1 MTSPVAATV
10 SATGISAPNFATVYA
25 YLVSQ
30 FQLIYG
36 ADSYLGNDSAD
47 GQWIG
52 VIAQAI
58 TDCNAAAVGVYN
70 SFSPATGVGNG
81 LSSNVKLN
89 GLTRIQGSFSTATL
103 TVVGVANTVITN
115 GQAQDTNGNLW
126 ALTSP
131 VTIPNAGT
139 INVAATC
146 TTIGAIAAGAN
157 TINSIATPILG
168 WQTVNNSSAAATGN
182 AVETDAQLRVRQAA
196 SVALP
201 SVAIFTGITAAI
213 AQVTGVTRV
222 TPYENA
228 TNTSDGNGIPAN
240 TLAFVVEGGW
250 QSDSGVAIGKAIA
263 SKIPPGIPTYRTGS
277 GGNTQT
283 ITDANGY
290 TRIINFMVA
299 GNGAPGGTGT
309 SNSIGVNVQVHGLNG
324 YATSTSALITSAL
337 QSVISNIPIGGT
349 VNVAQL
355 TQAAL
360 LIGTPQASTFLVK
373 TLQINSN
380 GGGFQSTDLALTW
393 NVAAVPGSISVS
405 TV

>member
-10 SATGISAPNFATVYA
+10 SATGISAPNFAAVYN

-36 ADSYLGNDSAD
+36 ADAWLGNDSMD

-52 VIAQAI
+52 VISQAI
-58 TDCNAAAVGVYN
+58 TDCNAAAVAVYN
-70 SFSPATGVGNG
+70 SFSPTTGVGNG

-89 GLTRIQGSFSTATL
+89 GLTRIPGSFSTATL
-103 TVVGVANTVITN
+103 TVVGVSGTVITN

-131 VTIPNAGT
+131 VTIPSAGT

-146 TTIGAIAAGAN
+146 TAIGAISAGAN
-157 TINSIATPILG
+157 TITSIATPILG
-168 WQTVNNSSAAATGN
+168 WQTVSNASAANAGN

-201 SVAIFTGITAAI
+201 SQNVFQGIAAAI
-213 AQVTGVTRV
+213 AQVIGVTRV
-222 TPYENA
+222 TPYENN
-228 TNTSDGNGIPAN
+228 TNSANGNGVPAN
-240 TLAFVVEGGW
+240 TLAFVVEGGAPLT
-250 QSDSGVAIGKAIA
+250 VAQAIA
-263 SKIPPGIPTYRTGS
+263 SKIPPGIGTYIVAP
-277 GGNTQT
+277 GGANFT
-283 ITDANGY
+283 ITDSSGY
-290 TRIINFMVA
+290 TKVVGFMNA
-299 GNGAPGGTGT
+299 GNGGTSGT
-309 SNSIGVNVQVHGLNG
+309 SNSIGVNITVHGLNG

-337 QSVISNIPIGGT
+337 QSVINNIPIGGT

-360 LIGTPQASTFLVK
+360 LIGTSQASTFLIK
-373 TLQINSN
+373 SLQINSN
-380 GGGFQSTDLALTW
+380 GGGFQSTDMALTW
-393 NVAAVPGSISVS
+393 NIAAVPGTISVS